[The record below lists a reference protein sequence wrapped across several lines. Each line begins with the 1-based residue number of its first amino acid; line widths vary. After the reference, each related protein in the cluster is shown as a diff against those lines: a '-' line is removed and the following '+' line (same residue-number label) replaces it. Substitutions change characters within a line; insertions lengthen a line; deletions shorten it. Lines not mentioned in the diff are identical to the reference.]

1 MHVRCCR
8 VSSQQVRN
16 ACSRRVWSSSK
27 VSHSHSSRSPHP
39 LHSILPSPC
48 PPRDVSDFPST
59 GDIHRIRIWR
69 RPRVRFDPS
78 RWVFAEKEHSI
89 GHPSILG
96 GSSDQNRPFRR
107 WTHGH
112 FALPHRLS
120 FSPTTICLS
129 RRRIRR
135 SRSSGSNGDLGRG
148 V

>member
-1 MHVRCCR
+1 MYVVIEYHLYKSETRAVD
-8 VSSQQVRN
+8 
-16 ACSRRVWSSSK
+16 ACGAALTL
-27 VSHSHSSRSPHP
+27 PFIPLLAYP
-39 LHSILPSPC
+39 LHSILPSSC
-48 PPRDVSDFPST
+48 PPRDVFDFPST

-69 RPRVRFDPS
+69 RPRVRIDPT
-78 RWVFAEKEHSI
+78 RWVFAEKERSI
-89 GHPSILG
+89 AHPSVLG

-135 SRSSGSNGDLGRG
+135 SRSSWSNGDLGRG